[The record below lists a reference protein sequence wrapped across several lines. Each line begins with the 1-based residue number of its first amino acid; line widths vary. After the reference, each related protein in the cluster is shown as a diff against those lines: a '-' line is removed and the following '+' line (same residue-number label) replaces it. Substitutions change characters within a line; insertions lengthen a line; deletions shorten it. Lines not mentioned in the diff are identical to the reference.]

1 MEWWST
7 NADVVA
13 ERACWFDDVYAFG
26 SDGSFSNIFGEDTWV
41 EAWQGGSDSC
51 AAPVAPHDGSAAA
64 TFSHDEEAG
73 TLTITGKGAHLGL
86 AKAVNGQELSSPGS
100 APDSITYQI

>member
-1 MEWWST
+1 M
-7 NADVVA
+7 
-13 ERACWFDDVYAFG
+13 
-26 SDGSFSNIFGEDTWV
+26 

-51 AAPVAPHDGSAAA
+51 AAPVAPHDGSAA

-86 AKAVNGQELSSPGS
+86 PKAVNGQELSSSGS
-100 APDSITYQI
+100 ARIR